1 MTGNPIRPAE
11 GPRAGGAQAG
21 RRWLQA
27 LALTGA
33 AGFWLLLQGL
43 ALTRTGGAMEYP
55 LDDVY
60 IHLAMAVEI
69 ARGGYGVNPG
79 QPASAASSILYPLLL
94 TPFAG
99 SEAQRWLP
107 LMWNLAALV
116 ANALLWGA
124 ILARAGLGAGR
135 AATLGAVLAL
145 LGPLAL
151 NMAGVAFLGME
162 HALHLTATLAV
173 VLGLQRF
180 VAERRVGWLL
190 AAGIVAGPMLRFE
203 GLAISGLA
211 SAVLLLGGRPRAA
224 IGLGILALAPVA
236 GFAAFLHGLGLD
248 PVPNSVRAKFDA
260 GLAAVPAP
268 MLHKRLALF
277 MANLHTPE
285 GAALGI
291 LSAGLLLAG
300 LTGAARGRARLL
312 ALAGGVA
319 GLAHLI
325 LGQIGWLHRYEIYA
339 LTFCAGVAIALAG
352 RFLAGAGAG
361 AALGRALA
369 VLALAAGVVRYAGA
383 MAVEGPLAARA
394 IFLQQ
399 RQMARL
405 VTEHLRGPV
414 AVNDLGWVAWASDW
428 PVLDLWGLASARALA
443 VRLSDPPAGWA
454 GPLVRDT
461 GARLVMI
468 YDSWLGRAV
477 DPGWVRLGELVLT
490 GRWAAVGDDRV
501 ALYAP
506 DPGDAPALRAVL
518 AAFARDLPRGAELR
532 LAPGG

>member
-1 MTGNPIRPAE
+1 MTVKPIRPAE
-11 GPRAGGAQAG
+11 GPRASGAQAG

-162 HALHLTATLAV
+162 HGLHLTATLAV

-180 VAERRVGWLL
+180 VAERR
-190 AAGIVAGPMLRFE
+190 
-203 GLAISGLA
+203 S
-211 SAVLLLGGRPRAA
+211 
-224 IGLGILALAPVA
+224 A
-236 GFAAFLHGLGLD
+236 GFWRRGSWPGRCCASRGWRYRALPQRCCCWAGVPGGDRPGDPGAGAGGGLRGLPARAGAGSGAEFGAGQVRCRPGRCAGADAAQ
-248 PVPNSVRAKFDA
+248 
-260 GLAAVPAP
+260 AP
-268 MLHKRLALF
+268 ALF
-277 MANLHTPE
+277 MANLRRPE

-352 RFLAGAGAG
+352 RFLAGTGAG

-454 GPLVRDT
+454 GPLVRDA
-461 GARLVMI
+461 GAR
-468 YDSWLGRAV
+468 W
-477 DPGWVRLGELVLT
+477 
-490 GRWAAVGDDRV
+490 
-501 ALYAP
+501 
-506 DPGDAPALRAVL
+506 
-518 AAFARDLPRGAELR
+518 
-532 LAPGG
+532 